1 MVDVKVLRDLFSFV
15 QAAWCTY
22 IVLNGDDASVHRLLY
37 LFLFFFVLDFKLLT
51 KNDFRIHHL
60 LGITLCL
67 YAIYIPVSDHIKR
80 TIFATEMTTT
90 FLHAITYLPEKRT
103 AFIKMT
109 FVLLFY
115 LTRIQNFAILLV
127 TSKDEMVEPHHIILF
142 TTLCSLFS
150 LNVYWFLMIMK
161 KLPPLAWRCVAIFA
175 CVCFYFK

>member
-90 FLHAITYLPEKRT
+90 FLHAITYLQEKRT

-115 LTRIQNFAILLV
+115 LTRIQNFAILF
-127 TSKDEMVEPHHIILF
+127 I
-142 TTLCSLFS
+142 
-150 LNVYWFLMIMK
+150 
-161 KLPPLAWRCVAIFA
+161 
-175 CVCFYFK
+175 